1 MLNYFLPSIANNFLN
16 KLDLFSSIHF
26 NIKVNENHIQTSI
39 SIHLGNPRNKLMSV
53 KMKGNLLFLLRC
65 IVKSQL

>member
-26 NIKVNENHIQTSI
+26 NIKVNENHNQTSI
-39 SIHLGNPRNKLMSV
+39 SIHLGKPRKKTYVCENE
-53 KMKGNLLFLLRC
+53 R
-65 IVKSQL
+65 